1 MKLILILFTMKKL
14 INNLSVQTYNHNQV
28 ELINTESLM
37 DLPGSANTDINFQH
51 NVLSANTDTNFQPNV
66 LPNSLDVE
74 VQTKSLWKLFKI
86 SLKKII
92 CINSSDIDRTPQV
105 ENMMNNLNPSQEII
119 AKVYDIMDS
128 LNFGLAISQPN
139 AIFDHAFLDG
149 VDQYFIS
156 YSNTLLSVN
165 PELINCFL

>member
-1 MKLILILFTMKKL
+1 
-14 INNLSVQTYNHNQV
+14 
-28 ELINTESLM
+28 M
-37 DLPGSANTDINFQH
+37 DLPESSYTDFQP

-86 SLKKII
+86 SLKKLF

-119 AKVYDIMDS
+119 AKVYDIMDD
-128 LNFGLAISQPN
+128 LNYGIAFSQPN
-139 AIFDHAFLDG
+139 AIFDYAFLDG
-149 VDQYFIS
+149 VHQYFIS
-156 YSNTLLSVN
+156 YSDTLLSVN
-165 PELINCFL
+165 PELINCFI